1 MATDAFETRPYDEA
15 VVLGEPDEDDML
27 DLTERTKP
35 GPFLRRTHTMGGYLG
50 VRREGRLA
58 AMAGERLHPPGWTEI
73 SAVCTD
79 PDFRGQGL
87 RHPARAGGR
96 SRASGPAGD
105 EAMMHAAGSNTNALR
120 LYQSIGF
127 EIRRTDHL
135 LRGKSARLSTA
146 RSAAT
151 AGG

>member
-1 MATDAFETRPYDEA
+1 
-15 VVLGEPDEDDML
+15 
-27 DLTERTKP
+27 
-35 GPFLRRTHTMGGYLG
+35 MGSYLG

-87 RHPARAGGR
+87 GTRIVQAVGHVIRAR
-96 SRASGPAGD
+96 GD
-105 EAMMHAAGSNTNALR
+105 QPMMHASSANVNAIR

-127 EIRRTDHL
+127 
-135 LRGKSARLSTA
+135 AFAA
-146 RSAAT
+146 RSRSPRPSA
-151 AGG
+151 